1 MASTSGKKKE
11 NFFENYRIFMKI
23 SAWGRRRRRE
33 ELRGQ
38 FKKNRPKEI

>member
-1 MASTSGKKKE
+1 MASHRRQEKKIL
-11 NFFENYRIFMKI
+11 FENYRIFMKI